1 MMGAVRVLTVPVVL
15 AGAAGL
21 FALVTGSAPG
31 AANSRSSVVDDAAEG
46 DGELVARSAVGYRR
60 GRPVKLR
67 LVTLGWAEVELRTAR
82 AFLAMQAEAARSGI
96 ELWINSGFRSHE
108 QQAWLYRAWREGWG
122 NRAARP
128 GYSNHQSGRALDLDV
143 RDPATFSWLERHARR
158 FGFRRTIA
166 REPWHWEYVRR
177 PGSKSKRAATS
188 RARRPD

>member
-1 MMGAVRVLTVPVVL
+1 MIGAARLLTVPLVL

-31 AANSRSSVVDDAAEG
+31 AANSRWSIAEQAEG
-46 DGELVARSAVGYRR
+46 GDVELVARSAVGYRR

-82 AFLAMQAEAARSGI
+82 AFLAMHEEAARSGV
-96 ELWINSGFRSHE
+96 ELTINSGFRSHE

-122 NRAARP
+122 NFAARP

-177 PGSKSKRAATS
+177 PGSKSKRAGTS

>member
-1 MMGAVRVLTVPVVL
+1 MMRAARVLTVPVVL

-21 FALVTGSAPG
+21 FTLATGPARG
-31 AANSRSSVVDDAAEG
+31 AADPHSSIADQA
-46 DGELVARSAVGYRR
+46 DGSDVELVVRSAVGYRR

-82 AFLAMQAEAARSGI
+82 AFLAMQEAAARSGI
-96 ELWINSGFRSHE
+96 ELSINSGFRSHE

-122 NRAARP
+122 NSAARP

-143 RDPATFSWLERHARR
+143 REPATFAWLRRHAHR

-166 REPWHWEYVRR
+166 REPWHWEHVRR
-177 PGSKSKRAATS
+177 QHARSKRAVAS
-188 RARRPD
+188 RAGRSD